1 MSTQEVVDKLREN
14 LEELLMNRYPKTI
27 CPSEVPRSFDPDELN
42 AMGAVSWREFM
53 PTMREIVW
61 DMREKREVDVLQKGE
76 VITGYVSL
84 RDVKGPI
91 RVKRRR
97 CL

>member
-1 MSTQEVVDKLREN
+1 MSTQEVLDKLKEK
-14 LEELLMNRYPKTI
+14 LEELLMDRYPKTI
-27 CPSEVPRSFDPDELN
+27 CPSEVPRSFETDELT
-42 AMGAVSWREFM
+42 AMGAISWREFM
-53 PTMREIVW
+53 PTMWEIVW

-76 VITGYVSL
+76 VITGYVNL

-91 RVKRRR
+91 RVRRR